1 MYAIY
6 SAGMAEPARRRD
18 AVEDPP
24 PFDPRAIDQAYRFH
38 RARRHARE
46 ERVRERSLARIR
58 FWAVLLILLV
68 LTVYVS
74 LIVWRQV
81 ERLFG
86 L

>member
-1 MYAIY
+1 
-6 SAGMAEPARRRD
+6 MAEPARRQD

-24 PFDPRAIDQAYRFH
+24 PIDPAAIDRAYRFH

-46 ERVRERSLARIR
+46 ERQRERGLARLR
-58 FWAVLLILLV
+58 FWVVLLSLLV
-68 LTVYVS
+68 LTAYLS
-74 LIVWRQV
+74 LIAWRQI

>member
-1 MYAIY
+1 
-6 SAGMAEPARRRD
+6 MAEPARRRD

-24 PFDPRAIDQAYRFH
+24 PVDPAAIDRAYRFH

-46 ERVRERSLARIR
+46 ERVRERGLARLR
-58 FWAVLLILLV
+58 FWVVLLTLLV
-68 LTVYVS
+68 LASYLS
-74 LIVWRQV
+74 LVVWRQV